1 LVALEKRK
9 ILQTDITH
17 GSYETILAEI
27 LDLGRSRE
35 PCYIC
40 VADVHMVVE
49 AFWDKSF
56 NHVVNSSVI
65 TTPDGKPLSVFMN
78 LLYDTRQERVAGP
91 DLMIDILR
99 KASEESLLIYFY
111 GSTWE
116 VLNAI
121 SDRLKR
127 EYPSLKIAGMISPPF
142 RPLTEEE
149 DEEIIKTINQ
159 SGANLVLVAL
169 GCPKQ
174 EKWMYEHQGKIK
186 ATMVGVGAAFPFLA
200 GQLKRAPKW
209 IRDFCLEWA
218 FRLMMEPRRLFKRYF
233 VTNTVFL
240 LMITRQ
246 LLYQKL
252 FQSGFSKV

>member
-1 LVALEKRK
+1 
-9 ILQTDITH
+9 
-17 GSYETILAEI
+17 
-27 LDLGRSRE
+27 
-35 PCYIC
+35 
-40 VADVHMVVE
+40 MVVE

-56 NHVVNSSVI
+56 NHIVNFSVI
-65 TTPDGKPLSVFMN
+65 ATPDGKPLSVFMN
-78 LLYDTRQERVAGP
+78 LLYGTRQEQVAGP
-91 DLMIDILR
+91 DLITDILR
-99 KASEESLLIYFY
+99 KASEEGLLIYFY
-111 GSTWE
+111 GSTWKA
-116 VLNAI
+116 LNAI

-127 EYPSLKIAGMISPPF
+127 EYPSLKIAGMMSPPF

-149 DEEIIKTINQ
+149 DKEIIKTINQ

-174 EKWMYEHQGKIK
+174 EKWMYKHQGKIK

-209 IRDFCLEWA
+209 MRDFCLEWA
-218 FRLMMEPRRLFKRYF
+218 FRLMMEPRRLFKRYS
-233 VTNTVFL
+233 VTNTLFL

-252 FQSGFSKV
+252 FQSRLSKS